1 MENYLYLCNTMD
13 KTFIKELL
21 FAPSPSGYESAARN
35 VFLEHLVSL
44 RTDKGLVKYE
54 FTDSIGNCA
63 VSVGSGDVA
72 FMVSGHIDEIA
83 LQVQYIDD
91 DGFIH
96 FIKDGGIDPKSIVG
110 KAVTII
116 NDKFPEGIKGVIGK
130 KPIHIEYGGEDKD
143 KAIKMTDMKIDIG
156 AESKEDAMKFVEVGN
171 PIIISKNIF
180 DLPCGNRIA
189 GNGLDDKLGVAVTA
203 EVIKRLAPYNLKNL
217 KVYGVACTQEEVGG
231 YGAHIAAKRIN
242 PAYSIDYDVTFA
254 TDDGLVDK
262 KEWGD
267 IKLGKG
273 GAIAFGPDKNIDM
286 CKQMIRICESR
297 NIPYQTFSV
306 RAGMT
311 NTLKIKMASD
321 DAKTMLLSIPNRN
334 MHTPV
339 EVCDYRDLDS
349 IVNMT
354 VAYILWLENYLS
366 KNKK

>member
-1 MENYLYLCNTMD
+1 MNKE
-13 KTFIKELL
+13 FIKELL

-35 VFLEHLVSL
+35 VFLEHLVNL

-63 VSVGSGDVA
+63 VSVGSGDIH

-91 DGFIH
+91 EGFIH
-96 FIKDGGIDPKSIVG
+96 FIKDGCIDPKSIVG
-110 KAVTII
+110 QAVTII
-116 NDKFPEGIKGVIGK
+116 NDKLPENIKGVIGK
-130 KPIHIEYGGEDKD
+130 KPIHIEYRGEDKD

-273 GAIAFGPDKNIDM
+273 GAIAFGPDKNMGM
-286 CKQMIRICESR
+286 CKQMIGICKTK

-306 RAGMT
+306 GAGMT

-349 IVNMT
+349 LVDMT
-354 VAYILWLENYLS
+354 VEYILWLENYLS
-366 KNKK
+366 KNN

>member
-1 MENYLYLCNTMD
+1 MNKE
-13 KTFIKELL
+13 FIKELL

-35 VFLEHLVSL
+35 VFLDYLVSL
-44 RTDKGLVKYE
+44 RTDKGPAKYE
-54 FTDSIGNCA
+54 FTDAIGNCA
-63 VSVGSGDVA
+63 VSVGDGKVP

-110 KAVTII
+110 QVVTII

-130 KPIHIEYGGEDKD
+130 KPIHIEYRGEDKD
-143 KAIKMTDMKIDIG
+143 KAIKFTDMKVDIG
-156 AESKEDAMKFVEVGN
+156 AESKEDAMKLVEVGN

-203 EVIKRLAPYNLKNL
+203 EVIKRLSEHKLNVL

-231 YGAHIAAKRIN
+231 YGAHLAAKRIN
-242 PAYSIDYDVTFA
+242 PVFSIDYDVTFA
-254 TDDGLVDK
+254 TDDGLVEK

-273 GAIAFGPDKNIDM
+273 GAIAFGPDKDMDM
-286 CKQMIRICESR
+286 CKRMIKVCKDK

-306 RAGMT
+306 GAGMT

-321 DAKTMLLSIPNRN
+321 NAKTMLLSIPNRN

-349 IVNMT
+349 LVDMT
-354 VAYILWLENYLS
+354 VEYILWLDNLLM
-366 KNKK
+366 K

>member
-1 MENYLYLCNTMD
+1 MNKE
-13 KTFIKELL
+13 FIKELL

-35 VFLEHLVSL
+35 VFLEYLVSL
-44 RTDKGLVKYE
+44 RTDKGPVKYE

-63 VSVGSGDVA
+63 VSVGDGKIP

-110 KAVTII
+110 QVVTII

-130 KPIHIEYGGEDKD
+130 KPIHIEGRGEDKD
-143 KAIKMTDMKIDIG
+143 KAIKFTDMKVDIG
-156 AESKEDAMKFVEVGN
+156 AETKEDAMKLVEVGN

-203 EVIKRLAPYNLKNL
+203 EVIKRLSGHKLNAL

-231 YGAHIAAKRIN
+231 YGAHLAAKRIN
-242 PAYSIDYDVTFA
+242 PTFSIDYDVTFA
-254 TDDGLVDK
+254 TDDGLVEK

-273 GAIAFGPDKNIDM
+273 GAIAFGPDKDM
-286 CKQMIRICESR
+286 RMCTRMIKVCKEK

-306 RAGMT
+306 GAGMT

-321 DAKTMLLSIPNRN
+321 NATTMLLSIPNRN

-349 IVNMT
+349 LVDMT
-354 VAYILWLENYLS
+354 VEYILWLDSTLA
-366 KNKK
+366 KL